1 MKKILVLASN
11 SFTGSHFVD
20 RVLEDGYEVLGISR
34 SDEYPTIMLP
44 YRYNKKVKNFK
55 FFKLDLNRELDPIL
69 KIVDQEKPKI
79 IANFAAQGEVRTSW
93 SSPSQWFTTNC
104 LAVVKLTQEL
114 VKRDFIEK
122 YITSSTP
129 EVYGSTDKNIIEN
142 NNFKPSTPYAASK

>member
-55 FFKLDLNRELDPIL
+55 FFKLDLNRELGSIL
-69 KIVDQEKPKI
+69 KIVDQEKPKR
-79 IANFAAQGEVRTSW
+79 IANFAAQGELVGLH
-93 SSPSQWFTTNC
+93 PLNGSQQIAWQ
-104 LAVVKLTQEL
+104 L
-114 VKRDFIEK
+114 
-122 YITSSTP
+122 
-129 EVYGSTDKNIIEN
+129 
-142 NNFKPSTPYAASK
+142 